1 MPQSE
6 NKSTSSIEHHI
17 QLIDTYVSKIDSKS
31 NNKIETNNNL
41 LIHGNVRKMATDE
54 FKKNITFKNKSIVRV
69 EYNNHLHNNFIKTN
83 SFYYDKNELVCIK
96 IKDFLP
102 NEHNKSA
109 VYKRTIYIKDNQ
121 AIQDS
126 DHSNVQNPINEL
138 VDRGMEYLKSE
149 YSSLH

>member
-6 NKSTSSIEHHI
+6 NKSTSTIEHHI
-17 QLIDTYVSKIDSKS
+17 QLIDTYVSKIDSNSK
-31 NNKIETNNNL
+31 NKIETNSNL